1 MGSEMQQIL
10 EIAIPVF
17 VTLFVVIDPIA
28 IAPIFAAL
36 TVDSDAAHRRTMALK
51 GCFVGALVL
60 FFFALLGKSFLG
72 ALGISMAAFRAA
84 GGVMLF
90 LIAMDM
96 VFEKRTERREKRV
109 EHLVEEHEAHPEQ
122 DHEDISVF
130 PIAVPMLSGPGAIA
144 TVMLLMS
151 DYQGDAT
158 AQTIVLATLA
168 LVILITLVLLLLA
181 TRILDAVG
189 QSVANV
195 LTRVLGMILA
205 ALAAQYIFDGIRG
218 GLLS

>member
-1 MGSEMQQIL
+1 MTEIM

-36 TVDSDAAHRRTMALK
+36 TADADAAHRRSMALK
-51 GCFVGALVL
+51 GCLIGAMVL

-72 ALGISMAAFRAA
+72 ALGISMAAFRTA

-96 VFEKRTERREKRV
+96 VFEKRTERREKRA
-109 EHLVEEHEAHPEQ
+109 EHMVEEQEAHPGEE
-122 DHEDISVF
+122 HEDISVF
-130 PIAVPMLSGPGAIA
+130 PIAVPMLAGPGAIA

-158 AQTIVLATLA
+158 AQGIVLATLA
-168 LVILITLVLLLLA
+168 AVLLITLILLFVA
-181 TRILDAVG
+181 TRVLDAVG

>member
-1 MGSEMQQIL
+1 MTEIM

-28 IAPIFAAL
+28 IAPIFAAM
-36 TVDSDAAHRRTMALK
+36 TVDIDAGHRRKMALK
-51 GCFVGALVL
+51 GCFIGALVL

-72 ALGISMAAFRAA
+72 ALGISMAAFRTA

-96 VFEKRTERREKRV
+96 VFEKRTERRTKRA
-109 EHLVEEHEAHPEQ
+109 EHMVEEQEAHPELEQ
-122 DHEDISVF
+122 EDISVF
-130 PIAVPMLSGPGAIA
+130 PIAVPMLAGPGAIA

-151 DYQGDAT
+151 DYQSDAA
-158 AQTIVLATLA
+158 AQGIVLATLA
-168 LVILITLVLLLLA
+168 AVLLITLVLLFA
-181 TRILDAVG
+181 ASRILDAVG

-205 ALAAQYIFDGIRG
+205 ALAAQYIFDGIKG

>member
-1 MGSEMQQIL
+1 MPLMP
-10 EIAIPVF
+10 EIMDIAVPVF

-36 TVDSDAAHRRTMALK
+36 TVDVDARQRRKMALK
-51 GCFVGALVL
+51 GCFIGALVL

-96 VFEKRTERREKRV
+96 VFEKRTERREKRA
-109 EHLVEEHEAHPEQ
+109 EHMVEEHEAHPDEEQ
-122 DHEDISVF
+122 EDISVF
-130 PIAVPMLSGPGAIA
+130 PIAVPMLAGPGAIA

-151 DYQGDAT
+151 DHQGDAT
-158 AQTIVLATLA
+158 AQGIVLATLA
-168 LVILITLVLLLLA
+168 AVLLITLLLLFVA
-181 TRILDAVG
+181 ARVLDAVG

-205 ALAAQYIFDGIRG
+205 ALAAQYIFDGIKG

>member
-1 MGSEMQQIL
+1 MTEIM

-36 TVDSDAAHRRTMALK
+36 TADTEAAHRRSMALK
-51 GCFVGALVL
+51 GCLIGAMVL

-96 VFEKRTERREKRV
+96 VFEKRTERREKRA
-109 EHLVEEHEAHPEQ
+109 EHMVEEHEARPGEE
-122 DHEDISVF
+122 HEDISVF
-130 PIAVPMLSGPGAIA
+130 PIAVPMLAGPGAIA

-151 DYQGDAT
+151 DHQGDAT
-158 AQTIVLATLA
+158 AQGVVLATLA
-168 LVILITLVLLLLA
+168 VVLLITLILLLA
-181 TRILDAVG
+181 ASRILDAVG

-205 ALAAQYIFDGIRG
+205 ALATQYIFDGIRG
-218 GLLS
+218 GLIS

>member
-1 MGSEMQQIL
+1 MTEIM

-36 TVDSDAAHRRTMALK
+36 TADTEAAHRRSMALK
-51 GCFVGALVL
+51 GCLIGAMVL

-96 VFEKRTERREKRV
+96 VFEKRTERREKRA
-109 EHLVEEHEAHPEQ
+109 EHMVEEHEARPGEE
-122 DHEDISVF
+122 HEDISVF
-130 PIAVPMLSGPGAIA
+130 PIAVPMLAGPGAIA

-151 DYQGDAT
+151 DHQGDAT
-158 AQTIVLATLA
+158 AQGVVLATLA
-168 LVILITLVLLLLA
+168 VVLLITLILLFAA

-205 ALAAQYIFDGIRG
+205 ALATQYIFDGIRG
-218 GLLS
+218 GLIS